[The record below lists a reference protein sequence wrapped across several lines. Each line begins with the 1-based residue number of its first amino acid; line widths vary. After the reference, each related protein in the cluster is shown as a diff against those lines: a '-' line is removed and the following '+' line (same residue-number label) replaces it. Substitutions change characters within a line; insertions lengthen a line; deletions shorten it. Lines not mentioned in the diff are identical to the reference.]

1 MIYLVRKLSL
11 RYVVL
16 MALFSLQER
25 NKAQLDSF
33 VDEEHQWE
41 SMEEDERILLSSKEG
56 IIQKMDDL
64 AEELVMLFM
73 GQKMKDG

>member
-41 SMEEDERILLSSKEG
+41 SIEEDERILLSSKEG